1 MNKTDR
7 GKLVNE
13 VYKVVNKSV
22 DESRPNEITVNI
34 REERKKIPL
43 PPSIIV
49 FQAAAFLCS
58 TKLTAS
64 ANRILMYF
72 FSKSVY
78 ENFIGIDV
86 LTLSEDLKIS
96 KVTVI
101 KSLQELEDA
110 NILIKT
116 QNTQDRR
123 RHDYFINP
131 ITAWKGN
138 SFTRSVQLK
147 KMEENKESQAQ
158 LNLFNLPA
166 EPQKKGL
173 KPSEDF

>member
-1 MNKTDR
+1 MNK
-7 GKLVNE
+7 GKVVNE
-13 VYKVVNKSV
+13 VYKIVNKEA
-22 DESRPNEITVNI
+22 DGIRPTEITVNI
-34 REERKKIPL
+34 REEKKKIPL

-64 ANRILMYF
+64 ANRILMFF

-86 LTLSEDLKIS
+86 LTLSEELKIG
-96 KVTVI
+96 KLTVI
-101 KSLQELEDA
+101 KGLQELEEA
-110 NILIKT
+110 NIIIKI

-131 ITAWKGN
+131 IAAWKGN
-138 SFTRSVQLK
+138 SFTRNVQIN
-147 KMEENKESQAQ
+147 KMKETKESHAQ
-158 LNLFNLPA
+158 LNLFNIIPEA
-166 EPQKKGL
+166 KKKAI

>member
-7 GKLVNE
+7 GKLVNDI
-13 VYKVVNKSV
+13 YNIVNKSLY
-22 DESRPNEITVNI
+22 DSRPNETTVNI
-34 REERKKIPL
+34 RQEKKKIPL

-64 ANRILMYF
+64 ANRVLMYF

-86 LTLSEDLKIS
+86 LTLSDDLKLS
-96 KVTVI
+96 KVSII
-101 KSLQELEDA
+101 KSLQELEDT
-110 NILIKT
+110 NILIKVE
-116 QNTQDRR
+116 NTQDRR

-131 ITAWKGN
+131 ISAWKGN
-138 SFTRSVQLK
+138 SFTRQVRIN
-147 KMEENKESQAQ
+147 KMKETKEGQEQ
-158 LNLFNLPA
+158 LNLFNLPP
-166 EPQKKGL
+166 EHKKKAI

>member
-1 MNKTDR
+1 MNK

-13 VYKVVNKSV
+13 VYNVVNRMV

-34 REERKKIPL
+34 REEKKKIPL

-49 FQAAAFLCS
+49 FQAAAFLCA
-58 TKLTAS
+58 TKLTPS
-64 ANRILMYF
+64 ANRILMFF

-78 ENFIGIDV
+78 ENFIGVDV
-86 LTLSEDLKIS
+86 LTLVEDLKIS
-96 KVTVI
+96 KRSVI
-101 KSLQELEDA
+101 SSLQELEEA
-110 NILIKT
+110 NIIIKI

-131 ITAWKGN
+131 IAAWKGN
-138 SFTRSVQLK
+138 SYTRSLQVN
-147 KMEENKESQAQ
+147 KMKETKESHAQ
-158 LNLFNLPA
+158 LNLFNIIPEA
-166 EPQKKGL
+166 KKKAI